1 MQVQVERVSPVV
13 MELAIEIPADSV
25 RAQVEKAYASLQ
37 RKARVRG
44 FRPGKA
50 PRQVLAHLYGS
61 QVISDVVNAIVNETL
76 PKALSEKN
84 VQPVNQ
90 PQVEPGKF
98 DQASAFSYKAR
109 FEVQPDIA
117 DVTYEGFDLERPP
130 EAATDE
136 AVSEQLELLRRQHA
150 RLEAPD
156 PVRPSQKGDVVTIDF
171 TLAVEGK
178 ELKDGGGEAVQV
190 ELGSGQI
197 LPELDAALTGAKVEG
212 EIDVDASFP
221 EAHTRKELAGKI
233 GHFHVKV
240 KDLKHRVLPA
250 LDDEFAKDVGSFQTL
265 VELRADVHT
274 RLAKMLEDRAKTM
287 LAEQII
293 ERLNEKNPIDVP
305 PSLVEQ
311 QCRMMEQ
318 ELAQN
323 ARRAGQRVTAE
334 DFAKVHDRVHV
345 DAGKKVRAG
354 LLMAAIAKKLELRVT
369 DQDIQKALEELA
381 AETGKNIAKVRA
393 EYSDPQRRQI
403 LIGMIIED
411 RVLDTIEGKAK
422 ISVGAAPAAAEP
434 AKEDHGKGA
443 AAANKKKKEPE
454 GGLTPAAE
462 GGEPSTKADEPAR

>member
-25 RAQVEKAYASLQ
+25 RAQVEKAYATLQ

-50 PRQVLAHLYGS
+50 PRQVLAHLYGP
-61 QVISDVVNAIVNETL
+61 QVASDVVNAIVNDTL

-98 DQASAFSYKAR
+98 DQGSAFSYKAR
-109 FEVQPDIA
+109 FEVQPEIA
-117 DVTYEGFDLERPP
+117 DVLYEGFELERPP
-130 EAATDE
+130 EKATDE
-136 AVSEQLELLRRQHA
+136 AVGEQIELLRRQHA
-150 RLEAPD
+150 RLEAPE
-156 PVRPSQKGDVVTIDF
+156 PVRAAQKGDVVTIDF
-171 TLAVEGK
+171 TLSVDGN
-178 ELKDGGGEAVQV
+178 ELKEGGGEGVQV

-197 LPELDAALTGAKVEG
+197 LPELDSALAGANVDAEM
-212 EIDVDASFP
+212 DVDASFP
-221 EAHTRKELAGKI
+221 EAHTRKELAGKV
-233 GHFHVKV
+233 GRFHVRV
-240 KDLKHRVLPA
+240 KDLKARVLPT
-250 LDDEFAKDVGSFQTL
+250 LDDEFAKDVGSSFQTL

-274 RLAKMLEDRAKTM
+274 RLEKMLEDRAKTM

-293 ERLNEKNPIDVP
+293 EKLNEKNPIDVP

-354 LLMAAIAKKLELRVT
+354 LLMAAIAKKLELKVT

-422 ISVGAAPAAAEP
+422 ITVGALPTAAEP
-434 AKEDHGKGA
+434 AKEDTRKAEA
-443 AAANKKKKEPE
+443 ASN
-454 GGLTPAAE
+454 T
-462 GGEPSTKADEPAR
+462 

>member
-37 RKARVRG
+37 RKAKVRG

-50 PRQVLAHLYGS
+50 PRQVLAHLYGP
-61 QVISDVVNAIVNETL
+61 QVISDVVNAIVNDTL

-90 PQVEPGKF
+90 PEVAPGKF

-117 DVTYEGFDLERPP
+117 EVTYEGFELVRPP
-130 EAATDE
+130 EVATDE

-150 RLEAPD
+150 RLEPPD
-156 PVRPSQKGDVVTIDF
+156 PARPAQKSDMLTIDF
-171 TLAVEGK
+171 TLAVDGK
-178 ELKDGGGEAVQV
+178 ELKEGGGEGVQV

-197 LPELDAALTGAKVEG
+197 LPELEAALTGANVDDEK
-212 EIDVDASFP
+212 DVDAPFP
-221 EAHTRKELAGKI
+221 EAHTRKELAGKV
-233 GHFHVKV
+233 GRFHVKV
-240 KDLKHRVLPA
+240 KDLKQRVLPA

-274 RLAKMLEDRAKTM
+274 RLEKMLEDRAKTH

-293 ERLNEKNPIDVP
+293 DKLSEKNPIDVP

-354 LLMAAIAKKLELRVT
+354 LLMAAIAKKLELKVT

-381 AETGKNIAKVRA
+381 TESGKNIAKVRA

-422 ISVGAAPAAAEP
+422 IRVGEPPAAEP
-434 AKEDHGKGA
+434 TVEASAEPAPEDTEKHEGA
-443 AAANKKKKEPE
+443 SKKK
-454 GGLTPAAE
+454 
-462 GGEPSTKADEPAR
+462 TKK

>member
-1 MQVQVERVSPVV
+1 
-13 MELAIEIPADSV
+13 MELAVEIPADSV
-25 RAQVEKAYASLQ
+25 RAQVEKAYANLQ

-50 PRQVLAHLYGS
+50 PRQVLAHLYGP
-61 QVISDVVNAIVNETL
+61 QVVSDVVNAIVNETL

-109 FEVQPDIA
+109 FEVQPDIG
-117 DVTYEGFDLERPP
+117 DVAYEGFELERPP
-130 EAATDE
+130 EVATEE
-136 AVSEQLELLRRQHA
+136 AVGEQLELLRRQHA

-156 PVRPSQKGDVVTIDF
+156 PVRPAHKGDVLTIDF
-171 TLAVEGK
+171 TLAVDGK
-178 ELKDGGGEAVQV
+178 ELKEGGGEGVQV

-197 LPELDAALTGAKVEG
+197 LPELEAALTGASSEG
-212 EIDVDASFP
+212 ELDVDATFP
-221 EAHTRKELAGKI
+221 GAHTRKELAGKV
-233 GHFHVKV
+233 GRFHVKV
-240 KDLKHRVLPA
+240 KDLKERVLPA
-250 LDDEFAKDVGSFQTL
+250 LDDEFAKDVGAFQTL

-274 RLAKMLEDRAKTM
+274 RLEKMLEDRAKTI

-293 ERLNEKNPIDVP
+293 EKLNEKNPIDVP

-323 ARRAGQRVTAE
+323 ARRSGQRVTAE

-354 LLMAAIAKKLELRVT
+354 LLMAAIAKKLDLKVT
-369 DQDIQKALEELA
+369 DADIQKALEELA
-381 AETGKNIAKVRA
+381 TETGKNVAKVRA

-411 RVLDTIEGKAK
+411 RVLDAIEGKAK
-422 ISVGAAPAAAEP
+422 IRVGTAEP
-434 AKEDHGKGA
+434 SVEPSKDNTPKADAASNKKKG
-443 AAANKKKKEPE
+443 KKKEPE
-454 GGLTPAAE
+454 SSAAPADQ
-462 GGEPSTKADEPAR
+462 GGEPSIKAEPDEAGR